1 MWSNIRCIGRHH
13 GKYIYQLKPM
23 SHLCRH
29 TLDGLTDRTRFN
41 LRGHTLNGLTDTMP
55 KSTYQPK
62 PRSHLCGLTFYG
74 LANLT
79 KSNLPVHTLDGLTD
93 PTRSHLCG
101 RTLVGLTDTILNRH
115 TSLSPYL
122 TYACT
127 SWMGWPTLPDPTYVV
142 TPWIYWLKPC

>member
-79 KSNLPVHTLDGLTD
+79 KSNLLVHTLDGLTD

-101 RTLVGLTDTILNRH
+101 HTLNLLTETMLNRP
-115 TSLSPYL
+115 TCL
-122 TYACT
+122 TK
-127 SWMGWPTLPDPTYVV
+127 D
-142 TPWIYWLKPC
+142 TPFIVSSSKGRQI